1 MATINEEG
9 LAIVWDQVNQLVE
22 QETANFVTE
31 STLNTT
37 VNNINQTIEQS
48 ISEVG
53 TNPKFT
59 GYMSLNRPDA
69 TVQDP
74 IGTNSVS
81 LGTNNIATGN
91 SSIAEGYNTKS
102 KGTASHSEGSNTQSI
117 ADNAHAE
124 GNLTEAR
131 GATSHAEGYSTHA
144 NGISSHA
151 EGNTTQATGA
161 YSHAEGNNTQAT
173 SSSSHA
179 EGSNTKATGEGSHAE
194 GGLNTTA
201 SGQFAHAEG
210 LGTTA
215 QGAYSHAEGHST
227 TAIGVSSHVEGE
239 TTQAVGSHSH
249 AEGDSTQ
256 AIGNASH
263 TEGQNTIVT
272 QSAVGGHAEGIGNTV
287 AGLGNN
293 NPGQGGHV
301 EGIGNTSLGDAQHV
315 QGKYAIQNPNM
326 ADIVGNGTDNNNRS
340 NAYSLDWEGN
350 GIFAGKITI
359 GTNPSNDMDVATK
372 KYVDDNIIDTNNAV
386 IQTPTETDETY
397 ELLFSESAD
406 NIEHTEGTRKTKY
419 ATINPNKAAFTF
431 GSRFSGNTVGSYSVA
446 EGSATTA
453 SGDYSHAEGNG
464 TFAIGLASHAE
475 GDGASATAAGA
486 HGEGFGSTATNS
498 YAHAEGYMSTSS
510 GYASHAENCG
520 TASGDYSHAE
530 GVGTVAQRAFQ
541 HVFGTCNELDT
552 KGADGTERGKYI
564 EIVGKGRANN
574 NRSNARTLDWNGNEE
589 LAGNLTVNNDII
601 SNQPWTGSYTSLK
614 KIIDILISNLPNGIY
629 LEDNV
634 TLKVGESVN
643 LQSLVIPANTPI
655 EWTVDNI
662 QDVSVDNGIVTAIAN
677 NTGVATVTATISG
690 TQTYVQCRID
700 IVD

>member
-53 TNPKFT
+53 TNPEFT

-131 GATSHAEGYSTHA
+131 GATSHAEGYSTYA
-144 NGISSHA
+144 NGTSSHA

-350 GIFAGKITI
+350 GTFAGRITI

-372 KYVDDNIIDTNNAV
+372 KYVDDNIIDTNNV
-386 IQTPTETDETY
+386 VTQTPTEIDETY

-406 NIEHTEGTRKTKY
+406 NIEHTEGTRKSKY

-431 GSRFSGNTVGSYSVA
+431 GGRANGSAVGASSIVAGLGCTASSIADHA
-446 EGSATTA
+446 EGAYTKATGGFSHAEGQGTMA
-453 SGDYSHAEGNG
+453 SGEASHAEGLNTTSSSYYSHAEGL
-464 TFAIGLASHAE
+464 F
-475 GDGASATAAGA
+475 
-486 HGEGFGSTATNS
+486 
-498 YAHAEGYMSTSS
+498 
-510 GYASHAENCG
+510 
-520 TASGDYSHAE
+520 
-530 GVGTVAQRAFQ
+530 TVAQRKYQ
-541 HVFGTCNELDT
+541 HVFGKFNELDT
-552 KGADGTERGKYI
+552 EGIDNTKEGKYV
-564 EIVGKGRANN
+564 EIVGNGSQQS
-574 NRSNARTLDWNGNEE
+574 RSNARTLDWNGNEE
-589 LAGNLTVNNDII
+589 LAGNLTVNNDVI

-643 LQSLVIPANTPI
+643 LQSLVIPTNTPV

-662 QDVSVDNGIVTAIAN
+662 QDVSVDNGVVTAIAN
-677 NTGVATVTATISG
+677 NTGIATVTATISG
-690 TQTYVQCRID
+690 TQTYAQCRID